1 MTLHSTRSA
10 PSGQRSASPAMSSPR
25 RAPPRRAGVLHA
37 LVNIDRA
44 LEQEPARRLDLLGVE
59 RLPDLAG
66 VQRVEPDIAG
76 LVYDSGVVGSEDGGG
91 EGVGAPGVRRP
102 RNIVI

>member
-1 MTLHSTRSA
+1 MTLAVATTFRA
-10 PSGQRSASPAMSSPR
+10 WRGQAESRHRGRARPR
-25 RAPPRRAGVLHA
+25 RPGVLHA

-44 LEQEPARRLDLLGVE
+44 LEQELARCLDLLGVE

-76 LVYDSGVVGSEDGGG
+76 LVYNSGVVGSEDGGG
-91 EGVGAPGVRRP
+91 EGVGSPGFRRP